1 MKKLLFITILIV
13 SSCSKP
19 NKWYNL
25 ELKDQ
30 NLEIKFPEK
39 PTNRFETTMVKG
51 FELPV
56 NLFIYQ
62 DEKKGAQ
69 NIVYMFTTTIYP
81 DTIANLF
88 PNKMDSILDFTS
100 VNYLNSSEMK
110 LISQKKIKH
119 DKIEGRELK
128 VNYMDGEFIMT
139 YKIYLHKKNMYVM
152 NTITDPKNDLN
163 AEQNKFFDSFKVFE

>member
-1 MKKLLFITILIV
+1 MKKLLFITILIL

-19 NKWYNL
+19 NRWYNL

-30 NLEIKFPEK
+30 NSEIKFPEK
-39 PTNRFETTMVKG
+39 PTNRLDKTVVKG

-69 NIVYMFTTTIYP
+69 NVAYMLATTIYP
-81 DTIANLF
+81 DSIANLF
-88 PNKMDSILDFTS
+88 PNEKGSILDLTCRS
-100 VNYLNSSEMK
+100 VINSSEMK
-110 LISQKKIKH
+110 LISQKKIKLN
-119 DKIEGRELK
+119 KIEGRELK
-128 VNYMDGEFIMT
+128 LDYLDGEFIMT
-139 YKIYLHKKNMYVM
+139 YKFYLHKENMYVM

-163 AEQNKFFDSFKVFE
+163 AEQNKFFDSFKIFE